1 MSEEL
6 RDEVNHLPILLARVI
21 SSNVVTGAFLAE
33 FARWDGESRAAL
45 REKVDSRSSK
55 ANVVSEGT
63 SFHTEDVNA
72 VDCNLFQKKGRNFF
86 TGSALHSFPNRAAAG
101 GGGGGGGM
109 GPPPGVVGDNDG
121 GGGGSGGGGGGGG
134 GPETSIEVGVG
145 GSSGG
150 GGGGGG
156 G

>member
-6 RDEVNHLPILLARVI
+6 KDEVNHLPILLARVI

-45 REKVDSRSSK
+45 REKADSRSSK

-86 TGSALHSFPNRAAAG
+86 TGSALHSFPNRTAAS

-121 GGGGSGGGGGGGG
+121 GGGGG
-134 GPETSIEVGVG
+134 GPEPSIEVGGG